1 MGNLTK
7 KALKRTLYYVILLVA
22 FGGCSNTP
30 PRSKLMANLQ
40 GAWEG
45 HAVPDNT
52 LFGRTLSNDK
62 YADSLL
68 LYYYPDS
75 TTRDLK
81 LRFKDSTCWIDGLNF
96 YHRRVFSI
104 VDFDVVNEHKNLLTL
119 ETTSNKQDSL
129 LLTKLLSDV
138 QTGHV
143 PDTFYLE
150 NGDSSNTPF
159 IITSEYD
166 WSFGYGSAQNSFI
179 QSPKQV
185 LLFQDIQL
193 DGDKMTFLVHN
204 QHSNASTKVEFTR
217 VK

>member
-1 MGNLTK
+1 M
-7 KALKRTLYYVILLVA
+7 KRTLYYVILLVTL
-22 FGGCSNTP
+22 GGCSKTP
-30 PRSKLMANLQ
+30 ARSKLMANLQ

-45 HAVPDNT
+45 HPVPDNT
-52 LFGRTLSNDK
+52 LFGRTLNNDK

-104 VDFDVVNEHKNLLTL
+104 VDFDIVNEHKNLLTL

-129 LLTKLLSDV
+129 LLTKLFSDV
-138 QTGHV
+138 QNEHA
-143 PDTFYLE
+143 PDTFNIE
-150 NGDSSNTPF
+150 NDDSSNTQF
-159 IITSEYD
+159 ITTSEYD
-166 WSFGYGSAQNSFI
+166 WSFEDGSAQNRFI
-179 QSPKQV
+179 QSPKQI

-193 DGDKMTFLVHN
+193 NGDKMTFLVHS
-204 QHSNASTKVEFTR
+204 QHSTLSTKVEFTI